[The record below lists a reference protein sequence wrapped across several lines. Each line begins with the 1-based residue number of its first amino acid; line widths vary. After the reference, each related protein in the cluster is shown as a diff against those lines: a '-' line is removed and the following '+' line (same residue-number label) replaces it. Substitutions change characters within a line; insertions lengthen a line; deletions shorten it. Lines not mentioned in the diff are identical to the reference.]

1 MYKGTITN
9 TDGSNITAKN
19 VTVNG
24 GEITITMPDS
34 NENNAIG
41 NNDCTVT
48 INGGKVNVTA
58 KVKNVNG
65 DPSGAG
71 IAGTIRITGGE
82 IKAVATGRNGSGI
95 GGYGSTHNG
104 VQSNK
109 SITITGG
116 TIYAEGGNV
125 GIGGGSNKKAE
136 LITITGGTIT
146 AKGTFNSEDGSPV
159 GIGSGRKSNEFDGI
173 IITGGTINSTF
184 KNPITKEEN
193 VPVYLGITPEIE
205 NVTDVSVDDK
215 PYYVP
220 GNHENDN
227 KLYLYMTADNHT
239 ITVRTKDNSITT
251 YNATYKADG
260 NTANGFFT
268 ITQGNSN
275 TPTEKSVISFEDKDY
290 TAVYTPEEHQWE
302 VKLNITLKQTK
313 ARLRNAAMS
322 SVQLVLTDDEQD
334 LTYYSDR

>member
-116 TIYAEGGNV
+116 TI
-125 GIGGGSNKKAE
+125 
-136 LITITGGTIT
+136 T
-146 AKGTFNSEDGSPV
+146 AKEHSTVKMEVQLELEVVEKATNSM
-159 GIGSGRKSNEFDGI
+159 
-173 IITGGTINSTF
+173 
-184 KNPITKEEN
+184 
-193 VPVYLGITPEIE
+193 
-205 NVTDVSVDDK
+205 VS
-215 PYYVP
+215 
-220 GNHENDN
+220 
-227 KLYLYMTADNHT
+227 LL
-239 ITVRTKDNSITT
+239 
-251 YNATYKADG
+251 
-260 NTANGFFT
+260 
-268 ITQGNSN
+268 
-275 TPTEKSVISFEDKDY
+275 
-290 TAVYTPEEHQWE
+290 PEE
-302 VKLNITLKQTK
+302 L
-313 ARLRNAAMS
+313 
-322 SVQLVLTDDEQD
+322 
-334 LTYYSDR
+334 